1 MNNLTADKVLQK
13 TFEYLDEI
21 LHEKKTDEER
31 PMLPISSILWPSDGE
46 KPSFMALKAAVEI
59 AREFKARLYAL
70 RVVHQVPPLV
80 LGTAY
85 VPMDIKA
92 FDVPLYQQE
101 LLKTAESDLSQAVAE
116 NVPPEIEVVVNV
128 EVGIPAEVINDFAQK
143 NNIDLIVMATH
154 GRTGLSHLMIGSVAE
169 KTIRHSSIPL
179 LILPT
184 GAE

>member
-1 MNNLTADKVLQK
+1 
-13 TFEYLDEI
+13 
-21 LHEKKTDEER
+21 
-31 PMLPISSILWPSDGE
+31 MLPISSILWPSDGE

-70 RVVHQVPPLV
+70 RVVNQVPPLV

-92 FDVPLYQQE
+92 FNVPMYQQE
-101 LLKTAESDLSQAVAE
+101 LLKTAEADLSQVVKK
-116 NVPPEIEVVVNV
+116 NVPQEIEVVVNV
-128 EVGIPAEVINDFAQK
+128 EVGFPAEVINEFALK

-154 GRTGLSHLMIGSVAE
+154 GRTGVSRLMLGSVAE

-179 LILPT
+179 LILPAGT
-184 GAE
+184 E

>member
-1 MNNLTADKVLQK
+1 
-13 TFEYLDEI
+13 
-21 LHEKKTDEER
+21 
-31 PMLPISSILWPSDGE
+31 MLPISSILWPSDGE
-46 KPSFMALKAAVEI
+46 KPSFVALKAAVEI

-70 RVVHQVPPLV
+70 RVVNRVPPLV

-85 VPMDIKA
+85 VPMDTKS
-92 FDVPLYQQE
+92 FDVPLYQKE
-101 LLKTAESDLSQAVAE
+101 LLRTAEYDLSQVVAE

-128 EVGIPAEVINDFAQK
+128 EVGIPAEVINEFAQK

-169 KTIRHSSIPL
+169 RTIRHSSIPL